1 MKSLSIALATL
12 GPVGYLPA
20 SGTIAS
26 ILTAPLVYHFFSI
39 HTAVSTQ
46 CAISAGLIGIALW
59 VIRIALDSF
68 QRWDDPKEIVL
79 DEVVGMFVTY
89 LAIPLTPLS
98 MTIGLVLFR
107 LFDIIKPF
115 GIKRLEYVGGS
126 LGIVLD
132 DIAAGAMACATL
144 HLIFWLLV

>member
-39 HTAVSTQ
+39 HPDVSTQ
-46 CAISAGLIGIALW
+46 CAISASLIGIALW

-79 DEVVGMFVTY
+79 DEVVGMFITY

-98 MTIGLVLFR
+98 LAIGLVLFR

-132 DIAAGAMACATL
+132 DIVAGAMACASL
-144 HLIFWLLV
+144 HLVFWLLV

>member
-39 HTAVSTQ
+39 HQSVPTQ
-46 CAISAGLIGIALW
+46 LTIVGCLFVGALW
-59 VIRIALDSF
+59 FIRIALDSF
-68 QRWDDPKEIVL
+68 QRWDDPKEIVM
-79 DEVVGMFVTY
+79 DEVVGMFVTC
-89 LAIPLTPLS
+89 IGIQLTPLS
-98 MTIGLVLFR
+98 ICVGLVLFR
-107 LFDIIKPF
+107 ILDILKPF

-126 LGIVLD
+126 LGILLD
-132 DIAAGAMACATL
+132 DIAAGAGACALL
-144 HLIFWLLV
+144 HILYWFIA